1 MTYVGSIATSKAYRM
16 EKKVFYVFIDTF
28 HILRD
33 DVWIFYVFL
42 SLSSSSSLQ
51 PTPQIEIEAEI
62 I

>member
-1 MTYVGSIATSKAYRM
+1 M
-16 EKKVFYVFIDTF
+16 VFYVFIDTF

-51 PTPQIEIEAEI
+51 PTPQIELGAEI